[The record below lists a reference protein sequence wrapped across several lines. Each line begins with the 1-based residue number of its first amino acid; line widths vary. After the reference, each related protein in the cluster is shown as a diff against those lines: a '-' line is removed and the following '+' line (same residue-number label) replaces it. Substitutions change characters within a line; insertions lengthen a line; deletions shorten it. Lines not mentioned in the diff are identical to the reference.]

1 MEREL
6 VAVGMNLKTLEV
18 HEERALQR
26 ENSFSD
32 HVQSLQNRIKEVKC
46 KPGKIVELE
55 EELRVVGNNL
65 KSLEVSEEKALQRE
79 DSYEEQIRTV
89 SARLKEAETRAEFA
103 ERSVQKL
110 QKEVDRLEGLFSFPL
125 ISLL

>member
-32 HVQSLQNRIKEVKC
+32 HIQSLQNRIKEVK
-46 KPGKIVELE
+46 I
-55 EELRVVGNNL
+55 VGNIRISEIN
-65 KSLEVSEEKALQRE
+65 KGKYIFPNFCKECNCLEIGKVTFRK
-79 DSYEEQIRTV
+79 
-89 SARLKEAETRAEFA
+89 
-103 ERSVQKL
+103 
-110 QKEVDRLEGLFSFPL
+110 
-125 ISLL
+125 

>member
-6 VAVGMNLKTLEV
+6 VAVGINLKTLEV

-32 HVQSLQNRIKEVKC
+32 HVHCLQSRI
-46 KPGKIVELE
+46 
-55 EELRVVGNNL
+55 
-65 KSLEVSEEKALQRE
+65 
-79 DSYEEQIRTV
+79 
-89 SARLKEAETRAEFA
+89 KEAETRAEFA

-110 QKEVDRLEGLFSFPL
+110 QKEVDRLEDAKELSDNKVKQL
-125 ISLL
+125 QEELDRLLSELNAV

>member
-46 KPGKIVELE
+46 RPRSAVFMGEIRLM
-55 EELRVVGNNL
+55 
-65 KSLEVSEEKALQRE
+65 LQIFC
-79 DSYEEQIRTV
+79 QFLV
-89 SARLKEAETRAEFA
+89 FHH
-103 ERSVQKL
+103 
-110 QKEVDRLEGLFSFPL
+110 
-125 ISLL
+125 